1 VPYSVANA
9 IIMSKTSWLEEPPAD
24 TRRER
29 RKQEIREKIMESAIS
44 LIESRGCDATTLE
57 EICEQADVSRPTFY
71 SYYPSK
77 QDLIHALVEKLWLS
91 VAHELTE
98 KLLTRQ
104 ASTVEY
110 VETFFKLI
118 RTEMARYS
126 RLERELIRFSM
137 HSDVNTESMNMLG
150 VLTNLFNTVYT
161 EGKKRG
167 DIGNRYPV
175 DFLAEMTMGGIAAV
189 MTKWGV
195 DNDYPVDKRLKQ
207 LADFT
212 LQMIALE
219 K

>member
-1 VPYSVANA
+1 MPYSVTNP
-9 IIMSKTSWLEEPPAD
+9 IMMSKTSWLEEPPAD

-44 LIESRGCDATTLE
+44 LFETRGCDATTLE

-77 QDLIHALVEKLWLS
+77 QDLIRALVEKLWLA

-104 ASTVEY
+104 AGTTEY

-118 RTEMARYS
+118 RTEIARYS
-126 RLERELIRFSM
+126 RLERELIRYSM